1 MLTDAKNNS
10 LTNCREIIL
19 CRLLKIKL
27 IGFLKS
33 ADDSDISSVTDP
45 KHVNS
50 SDDKSVAEEF
60 NLAHP
65 CGINSPVST

>member
-1 MLTDAKNNS
+1 MY
-10 LTNCREIIL
+10 
-19 CRLLKIKL
+19 RLLKIKL

-33 ADDSDISSVTDP
+33 ADGSDISSVADP
-45 KHVNS
+45 THVNS

-65 CGINSPVST
+65 CGIIHLCQSD